1 MTTTKLPDS
10 FNLNIPGGTY
20 MATPTFVVVD
30 KAGQWFATSMGSYGV
45 PAGQFGIHVWYRP
58 KFDAAWQLIQFR
70 DGCHGNLTVLQGQLY
85 FIVNEKDNNVRS
97 YRIARYQG
105 Q

>member
-1 MTTTKLPDS
+1 MMMSNIPNELD
-10 FNLNIPGGTY
+10 LNIPGGTY

-45 PAGQFGIHVWYRP
+45 PAKQFGIHVWYRP
-58 KFDAAWQLIQFR
+58 KISAQWQLILFR
-70 DGCHGNLTVLQGQLY
+70 NGCHGNLTVLQGQLF
-85 FIVNEKDNNVRS
+85 FIVNDKDNHVRATK
-97 YRIARYQG
+97 IQQYQG